1 MSILLQRILAPYRMA
16 PAGEDGSA
24 SGSGGAVDRGDDFTP
39 TDDGA
44 DDAPAA
50 KKEPAPEPKADAGDD
65 ADDIDPDEPD
75 ADQDTKKKNARI
87 PLDRHEKI
95 LAKEREARAA
105 AEEQRQAAVERLA
118 QYERGQQVAGLNDE
132 IAEME
137 TQVTALEQAYI
148 KQLAD
153 GEVEKATKTMADIRR
168 AERQINDAKN
178 DFKMQASIAQATEQA
193 RYNVALERIEEVYP
207 SLNPDHED
215 FDKAELGEVVEWKI
229 FYERQRNM
237 TPTKALQAAVKKV
250 LGAETRNQER
260 ATEVAPKVDAKDV
273 AAERKKAA
281 VAKNLDT
288 KDRTPANTSKVGADS
303 DKAGGSLS
311 AKDVMKM
318 SQDDFKNLP
327 DDVLARMR
335 GDELV

>member
-16 PAGEDGSA
+16 PAGDDGSDT
-24 SGSGGAVDRGDDFTP
+24 GGGGTVDRGDDFTP
-39 TDDGA
+39 TDEDA
-44 DDAPAA
+44 VDDTPAP
-50 KKEPAPEPKADAGDD
+50 KKEEASAGTDD
-65 ADDIDPDEPD
+65 DDIDPDEPD
-75 ADQDTKKKNARI
+75 ADLDSKKKNSRI

-118 QYERGQQVAGLNDE
+118 QYEKGQQVAGLNDE

-207 SLNPDHED
+207 ALNPDHEE
-215 FDKAELGEVVEWKI
+215 FDKAVLGDVVEWKI

-237 TPTKALQAAVKKV
+237 TPTKALQSAVKKV
-250 LGAETRNQER
+250 IGADTRNQEK
-260 ATEVAPKVDAKDV
+260 ATEVAPKVDAADV
-273 AAERKKAA
+273 AKERKKAA
-281 VAKNLDT
+281 VAKALDAT
-288 KDRTPANTSKVGADS
+288 GKTPPSTGKVGLDS

-318 SQDDFKNLP
+318 SQDDFKKLP
-327 DDVLARMR
+327 DDVLSRMR
-335 GDELV
+335 GDTFA